1 MEYDRRTIR
10 AAMHLRI
17 GDFEQS
23 EDASNKSSISDSHTS
38 LKPIAEGAG
47 KYFSTFSLAV
57 DLWYPILST
66 DLHNCRVYTL
76 KVHSGSQDVVH
87 MGLRLLYILR

>member
-1 MEYDRRTIR
+1 MEYERRTIR
-10 AAMHLRI
+10 AATHLRI

-47 KYFSTFSLAV
+47 KYFSTFALAV

-66 DLHNCRVYTL
+66 DLHNYRVYTL
-76 KVHSGSQDVVH
+76 KVHPSFKGK
-87 MGLRLLYILR
+87 LYSWTTM

>member
-1 MEYDRRTIR
+1 MEYERRTIR
-10 AAMHLRI
+10 AATHLRI

>member
-1 MEYDRRTIR
+1 MEYERRTIR
-10 AAMHLRI
+10 AATHLRI

-47 KYFSTFSLAV
+47 KYLSTFSLAL

-76 KVHSGSQDVVH
+76 EVHSGSQDVVH
-87 MGLRLLYILR
+87 MGLRLLYIFR